1 MVSKPCG
8 FRTAPA
14 IQDSCPETR
23 KRHLSS
29 VTRGLP
35 PHGMGRWIAR
45 RARRRGR
52 RSKAE
57 PELGADAPPLR
68 ADSAH
73 RPTSP
78 SNGEE
83 ATPSPPAGRGIKGEG
98 IKGEGRAAL
107 AAQGKSLWKALSRCP
122 SSGACAPPSPRWGR
136 RGIQLPPSHSH
147 SRLNPALRERFGPVS
162 PFRTR
167 SDPIPDPSWTRPD
180 PLPTPFARSFH

>member
-122 SSGACAPPSPRWGR
+122 SSGACAPPSPRSGR
-136 RGIQLPPSHSH
+136 RGRACLKPGRYPRHKCRFRRAAIRCAGAGCIWQSGRNGPG
-147 SRLNPALRERFGPVS
+147 SRS
-162 PFRTR
+162 
-167 SDPIPDPSWTRPD
+167 
-180 PLPTPFARSFH
+180 